1 MAKQRGSNKTSYW
14 FPVGGGMHQ
23 RSIPTALRF
32 DEAQFMYN
40 MTFSKPGVWRSRLG
54 NDLLATTIAGSE
66 AVMGLGAYNPNGG
79 DEQMFM
85 VANTNLY
92 KYDGITTFDL
102 VESTITSSTEPVN
115 MVNYMNKL
123 YLFTESASTYVK
135 YTSGSTTTLIGA
147 ADTRIKASMG
157 AVAQDALWA
166 AGRPGHED
174 KVYASRFD
182 TTTKL
187 RTHEFYEST
196 EDMTDT
202 TRFVSLDTEVKSIRG
217 FKDHAMMFSD
227 SACWTTD
234 ITSFNTQH
242 GITKLFDV
250 GTTSHR
256 SVVVDK
262 ELGIMMWI
270 NENGLYM
277 WDGGGQPVN
286 VLQKVKNRVDAD
298 AFWDL
303 VATGNYSTLSGGIWD
318 GKYYLSVGDLTDAS
332 LSYDEDAGLEYDI
345 LANKMSIRS
354 LPADLFALFTKSGDK
369 RLYYGHS
376 GARSVFRIG
385 VGTQDTSTA
394 GVAGDY
400 TCTVQTKRFHRDLGN
415 FYAKRI
421 HEVLVRYKGTGTIT
435 VGYALD
441 GAATFTELS
450 TLSASSTEVTGR
462 LQMDMECRDIALQLE
477 VTSGTM
483 EIMAVGFEV
492 TNIDSLRLGTS

>member
-1 MAKQRGSNKTSYW
+1 MAKGDNSIQW
-14 FPVGGGMHQ
+14 FPVGGGINQ
-23 RSIPTALRF
+23 RVLPTALRF
-32 DEAQFMYN
+32 DEARFMYN

-66 AVMGLGAYNPNGG
+66 EILGLGAYNPNAGV
-79 DEQMFM
+79 EQLFM

-92 KYDGITTFDL
+92 KYDGNVTFNSVDAAKF
-102 VESTITSSTEPVN
+102 SSGEKVN
-115 MVNYMNKL
+115 MVNYLNRL
-123 YLFTESASTYVK
+123 YCFGVSSYLQ
-135 YTSGSTTTLIGA
+135 YTSGTTLTTVGSG
-147 ADTRIKASMG
+147 DTRIIASMG

-166 AGRPGHED
+166 AGRPGHEE

-202 TRFVSLDTEVKSIRG
+202 TRFIALDTEVKSIIG
-217 FKDHAMMFSD
+217 FKDQIMMFTD
-227 SACWTTD
+227 SGCWTTD
-234 ITSFNTQH
+234 ITAFNTQH

-256 SVVVDK
+256 SVAVDN
-262 ELGIMMWI
+262 ELGIMMWV

-277 WDGGGQPVN
+277 WDGAGNPVN

-303 VATGNYSTLSGGIWD
+303 VNTSNLSTVSGHIWD
-318 GKYYLSVGDLTDAS
+318 GKYFLSVGDLTDAS

-345 LANKMSIRS
+345 ISNKLSPRSI
-354 LPADLFALFTKSGDK
+354 PAATFTLFTKSGDR
-369 RLYYGHS
+369 RLYYGHNA
-376 GARSVFRIG
+376 ARAVFRLD
-385 VGTQDTSTA
+385 VGTQDTSVL

-400 TCTVQTKRFHRDLGN
+400 TCTVQTKRFHTELGD
-415 FYAKRI
+415 FLSK
-421 HEVLVRYKGTGTIT
+421 EVHKILVRHKGTGTIT
-435 VGYALD
+435 VSYALD
-441 GAATFTELS
+441 GSDTFTELG
-450 TLSASSTEVTGR
+450 TIVASDTEVTA
-462 LQMDMECRDIALQLE
+462 QMQADLECRDISLQLE

-483 EIMAVGFEV
+483 EVMAVGFEY
-492 TNIDSLRLGTS
+492 TNTDSLGLAMQ